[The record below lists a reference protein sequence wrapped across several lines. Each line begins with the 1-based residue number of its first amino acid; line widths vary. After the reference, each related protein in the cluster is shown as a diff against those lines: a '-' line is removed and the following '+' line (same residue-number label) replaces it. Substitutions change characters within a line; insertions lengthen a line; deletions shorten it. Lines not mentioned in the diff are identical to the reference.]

1 MARRPVQVRRAGLAV
16 AAVLLAGLA
25 SAACRPSTV
34 SVSYSPAVGA
44 RYAYRYEI
52 EATITRALE
61 GAEPEVVHL
70 DTQLTVRQEVR
81 ALTAR
86 GARIRLELTR
96 EGGAPRTVVA
106 VVDRAGSLEGVEL
119 VEGLGAAVLGV
130 ADEDDIVPT
139 HLPGPPDRPLAPGD
153 RWSIDEG
160 DRTGEGRLTRLGVID
175 GSEVAVVRTTASEEL
190 DGSLQAG
197 ASATDVRGRVASGA
211 TTSYDLSDG
220 AIRRSSSWSRG
231 EVEARLQP
239 PAGIEAEPARATIG
253 YEVSV
258 RVTRIDD

>member
-1 MARRPVQVRRAGLAV
+1 MGPIV
-16 AAVLLAGLA
+16 AALALGALVA
-25 SAACRPSTV
+25 VGCRPATV
-34 SVSYSPAVGA
+34 SVAYAPAVGA

-52 EATITRALE
+52 RATVTRALE

-70 DTQLTVRQEVR
+70 DTELTVRQEVR
-81 ALTAR
+81 ALTDR

-96 EGGAPRTVVA
+96 GGGAPRTVVA

-139 HLPGPPDRPLAPGD
+139 HLPGPPDRALAPGD

-160 DRTGEGRLTRLGVID
+160 DRRGEGRLERLGVID
-175 GSEVAVVRTTASEEL
+175 GSDVAVVRTTATEDL

-197 ASATDVRGRVASGA
+197 ASATDVRGQVSSGA
-211 TTSYDLSDG
+211 TTSYDLADG

-231 EVEARLQP
+231 QVAARLRP
-239 PAGIEAEPARATIG
+239 PTGIDAEPVGATID
-253 YEVSV
+253 YRVDV
-258 RVTRIDD
+258 RVTRIDAEG